1 MIWVAKYLLLEF
13 RTNLSEVQSYARK
26 RKHGL
31 SQLSVQSGDNKAIGC
46 SIGVHV
52 GHAKYEEWAYQLEAA
67 YFLDANHFWG
77 ELMLKICFMCRW
89 GRVNMSP
96 YTSAIEHPALHTE
109 FLSICCWA
117 SQCVLRSF
125 LIQSLARGALYV
137 GILEDKISRI
147 VPILSTSIASMGV
160 IYISYNS
167 PCFSP

>member
-77 ELMLKICFMCRW
+77 ELMLKIWFMCRW
-89 GRVNMSP
+89 GGVNMSP
-96 YTSAIEHPALHTE
+96 YTSATE
-109 FLSICCWA
+109 DWSVYIDSITAGITHWTLINMLLGITMCIAFLPNTIVSTGSTICWDIGR
-117 SQCVLRSF
+117 Q
-125 LIQSLARGALYV
+125 
-137 GILEDKISRI
+137 D
-147 VPILSTSIASMGV
+147 IA
-160 IYISYNS
+160 NR
-167 PCFSP
+167 PHH